1 MRAEDN
7 VMVKDVNGTLLTEGD
22 KVTMM
27 KDLKV
32 NGSSQVL
39 KMGTKAVIKRLRD
52 GKEHQLD
59 CKVDGVGDMRGTA
72 HFVKKA

>member
-1 MRAEDN
+1 
-7 VMVKDVNGTLLTEGD
+7 MVKDVNGTLLTEGD